1 MVKNSGG
8 GNKAKRMGRKFV
20 KETSKS
26 GGEFHIFTR
35 ISKDP
40 CEIYG
45 AVVKEYGNGRALVRC
60 VDGEERIMI
69 IRKKFKGRGKREN
82 FVKAGVWVLVGK
94 REFEARRADSKEVC
108 DLLEVYCPEDV
119 DFLKTSVD
127 NVCWSML
134 NGIGNIATYDD
145 ENTVITEK
153 DNEFM
158 ENHEARIFGGGS
170 GEYGDFGLDDS
181 DDKGGGGGGGA
192 ARGGGDSDLDL
203 DDL

>member
-26 GGEFHIFTR
+26 GGEYHIFTR

-45 AVVKEYGNGRALVRC
+45 AIVKEYGNGRALVRC
-60 VDGEERIMI
+60 VDGEERIMV
-69 IRKKFKGRGKREN
+69 IRKKFKGRGKRDN

-108 DLLEVYCPEDV
+108 DLLEVYSPEDV

-127 NVCWSML
+127 HVCWSIL

-170 GEYGDFGLDDS
+170 GQYADFGLDDS
-181 DDKGGGGGGGA
+181 DDEDGGGA
-192 ARGGGDSDLDL
+192 ASGGGGDSDLDI